1 MAYNY
6 NLPMP
11 DTLDP
16 PAAPADPLQITS
28 APAAGA
34 AASTPAPAVD
44 ADTSVLASLLAGMLG

>member
-16 PAAPADPLQITS
+16 PAAPADPLQIAS
-28 APAAGA
+28 APAAGG
-34 AASTPAPAVD
+34 AASTPPAVD